1 MILYYSEV
9 VLGTL
14 CSCKFWKDTLWCF
27 GSFFFPNKGKIKSH
41 HPPRWPTIE
50 CEEVMS
56 TVFFSELVPSILFP
70 EWCVCLGSAK
80 LGLYLEISQKQTLM
94 KFSGLCALIMLKI
107 RWHSQYRFQ
116 PSHGC
121 TEKPCS
127 TIMLAMAERKFKV
140 LPNFPDMVP

>member
-14 CSCKFWKDTLWCF
+14 CSCKFWKDTLLCF
-27 GSFFFPNKGKIKSH
+27 GSFFFPSKGKIKSH
-41 HPPRWPTIE
+41 HPPQWPTIE

-56 TVFFSELVPSILFP
+56 TVFSQNWYPLFYFLNDVSVWDLQSLVYIWKSHKNRLSWNFQ
-70 EWCVCLGSAK
+70 GSVPW
-80 LGLYLEISQKQTLM
+80 
-94 KFSGLCALIMLKI
+94 SGLKI
-107 RWHSQYRFQ
+107 CWHSQYRFQ